1 MTILHACHPDDVR
14 QYDTERLRSQFL
26 VETLLEPYRF
36 HFAYAHYDRFMV
48 GGAVPIDAPMTLPA
62 YPEVLKADFFLERRE
77 LGLVNV
83 GGAGV
88 VVADGE
94 QFALDKLDG
103 LYLGK
108 GTREVALISRDVA
121 NPARFF
127 MASAPAHHAYP
138 NRRLTR
144 EEAAPVEMGTAE
156 MANQRTIYK
165 YIHAEGLASCQLIMG
180 VTVLHP
186 GSVWNTMPTHHHDR
200 RMEAYFYFD
209 LPENQRVFHLMG
221 QPDQTRHLVVANEQA
236 VFSPPWSI
244 HSGCGT
250 ANYSFVW
257 AMAGENHS
265 YTDMEAVP
273 VQALR

>member
-14 QYDTERLRSQFL
+14 QYDTERLRTQFL

-36 HFAYAHYDRFMV
+36 HFAYAHYDRFLV
-48 GGAVPIDAPMTLPA
+48 GGAVPIDAPLTLPA

-77 LGLVNV
+77 LGLINV

-108 GTREVALISRDVA
+108 GTREVALISRDA
-121 NPARFF
+121 DNPARFF
-127 MASAPAHHAYP
+127 MASAPAHHPYP

-144 EEAAPVEMGTAE
+144 QEAAPVETGSAE
-156 MANQRTIYK
+156 AANQRTIYK

-180 VTVLHP
+180 LTVLQP
-186 GSVWNTMPTHHHDR
+186 GSVWNTMPPHVHDR

-221 QPDQTRHLVVANEQA
+221 QPDQTRHVVVANEQA

-250 ANYSFVW
+250 TSYSFVW
-257 AMAGENHS
+257 AMAGENHT
-265 YTDMEAVP
+265 YTDMDAVP